1 MAVPFRRTSKRTKRL
16 RRTHFKLNVTG
27 LVTCPNCG
35 NMIKSH
41 RVCPH
46 CGYYDDKQVLVNGK
60 YQTVAEVKKQ
70 EASGKKSTR
79 KKTTKK
85 VEETSENK

>member
-35 NMIKSH
+35 AMIKSH
-41 RVCPH
+41 HVCPK
-46 CGYYDDKQVLVNGK
+46 CGFYDGKAVLVDGK
-60 YQTVAEVKKQ
+60 FPTKEAEVKAEK
-70 EASGKKSTR
+70 AGKKSAVKAAT
-79 KKTTKK
+79 K
-85 VEETSENK
+85 VEEKK

>member
-35 NMIKSH
+35 AMIKSH
-41 RVCPH
+41 HVCPK
-46 CGYYDDKQVLVNGK
+46 CGYYGGKQVLVNGK
-60 YQTVAEVKKQ
+60 VQTKTEEKKV
-70 EASGKKSTR
+70 ETSGKKSTR
-79 KKTTKK
+79 KK
-85 VEETSENK
+85 VEAPKEAE

>member
-35 NMIKSH
+35 AMTKSH
-41 RVCPH
+41 RVCPS
-46 CGYYDDKQVLVNGK
+46 CGYYDGKQVLVNGK
-60 YQTVAEVKKQ
+60 YQTPAEVKKQ
-70 EASGKKSTR
+70 EATGKKSV
-79 KKTTKK
+79 KKAAKK
-85 VEETSENK
+85 VKEESSK